1 MTARHLRMEDPSMDQ
16 PRRSRLRFGMPQ
28 LPVLVTGCGSQEGRW
43 RGSRLTGSHAGR
55 GLASD
60 HGSGGAAGARAQS
73 CAATCQPKGHRM
85 NRARTTGLAGA
96 LIVLSSVLSPALA
109 YAASD
114 QAAGPMVASVHSQ
127 EASPACTETIRA
139 VGNGVRVRTA
149 PNLSATVVGET
160 YRGQTFTAGCY
171 TVQGAKYTACGFT
184 EVWWV
189 YMKFAGAWR
198 YSPAACYTP

>member
-1 MTARHLRMEDPSMDQ
+1 MDQ

-28 LPVLVTGCGSQEGRW
+28 LPVLVTGCGSQ
-43 RGSRLTGSHAGR
+43 
-55 GLASD
+55 
-60 HGSGGAAGARAQS
+60 AAGGGVPASPEARR
-73 CAATCQPKGHRM
+73 AADLPVITVVAVRRMPAPRAVPLRASPKGHRM

-127 EASPACTETIRA
+127 EASPACTETFRA

-160 YRGQTFTAGCY
+160 YRGQTFTADCY
-171 TVQGAKYTACGFT
+171 TVLGAKYTACGFT
-184 EVWWV
+184 EGWWV

-198 YSPAACYTP
+198 YSPAACYTPQ